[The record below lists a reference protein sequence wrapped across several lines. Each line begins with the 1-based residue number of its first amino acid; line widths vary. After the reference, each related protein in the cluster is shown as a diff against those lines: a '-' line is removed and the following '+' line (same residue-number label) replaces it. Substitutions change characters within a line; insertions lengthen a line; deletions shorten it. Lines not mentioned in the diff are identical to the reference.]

1 MNRNSQPRADLLAAM
16 DQRADRLAQRA
27 AEASFCPGGVI
38 ELFHNGEQ
46 VEISPNLIPA
56 AWRSKLLRAG
66 YQGGAQTSQFYVAPF
81 LNEVDVEALDT
92 LVAADVEATLDEF
105 TGYSEVTRPLWAQD
119 AEANQ
124 QIANATTLAKITVT
138 TAATI
143 WGILLMTVNTK
154 GSSAGDVAAATK
166 FGSGRPVQVG
176 DTLEFKYTMKANL
189 PG

>member
-38 ELFHNGEQ
+38 
-46 VEISPNLIPA
+46 NLIPA